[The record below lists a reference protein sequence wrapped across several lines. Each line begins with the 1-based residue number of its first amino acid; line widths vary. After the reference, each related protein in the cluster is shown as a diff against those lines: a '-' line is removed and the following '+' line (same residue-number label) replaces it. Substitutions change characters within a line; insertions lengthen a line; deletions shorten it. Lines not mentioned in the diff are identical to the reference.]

1 MGIETDRESQVGRKK
16 TWQSPQIT
24 EVGDLQTLVQTT
36 NPGKPSFGTD
46 GGGVGGGEE
55 MFMSG

>member
-1 MGIETDRESQVGRKK
+1 MGKQTNHGRQGQRKMV
-16 TWQSPQIT
+16 WQSPQVT
-24 EVGDLQTLVQTT
+24 EVGDLQTLVQTL

-55 MFMSG
+55 MFMT